1 MQHPVLESTNTPLSA
16 EQTARQ
22 TAPLHRRSLH
32 ILRKNSSLL
41 LMFLPGGLLLLVF
54 AYLPMVGL
62 VLAFKDYRAVDGIFG
77 SDWVGLD
84 NFRFLFG
91 TRDAWIITRNTL
103 GLNSLFIVTGNIA
116 ALALALLLN
125 EVSERQR
132 WLRGFYQATFCLP
145 FILSWVI
152 ISYLV
157 FGFLSVERGLVNQ
170 FLGLFG
176 VEAVDWYKSPHYWP
190 LILVLINIWK
200 NVGLASVIY
209 LSGMLNISPEYYEA
223 ATLDGA
229 SKWQQIWSITLPL
242 LLPIIVVQVLLAVGR
257 IFYADFGLFFLVTN
271 DSSLLYPTTNVI
283 DTYVYRA
290 LRSLG
295 NVGMAAAA
303 GLYQSLIGFLLVLLT
318 NWLVR
323 RWDREKALF

>member
-1 MQHPVLESTNTPLSA
+1 MQQPSIEHSSA
-16 EQTARQ
+16 IPSARRAASQ
-22 TAPLHRRSLH
+22 RTSWIR
-32 ILRKNSSLL
+32 IVRKNSNFI
-41 LMFLPGGLLLLVF
+41 LMFLPGGLLLLIF

-77 SDWVGLD
+77 SAWAGLE

-116 ALALALLLN
+116 ALGLALLLN
-125 EVSERQR
+125 EIAERHH
-132 WLRGFYQATFCLP
+132 WLRAFYQATFCLP

-176 VEAVDWYKSPHYWP
+176 VEAVDWYKSPQYWP
-190 LILVLINIWK
+190 TILVLVNIWK

-209 LSGMLNISPEYYEA
+209 LSGMLNINTEYYEA

-229 SKWQQIWSITLPL
+229 GKWQQIWSITLPL
-242 LLPIIVVQVLLAVGR
+242 LMPIIVIQVLLAVGR

-283 DTYVYRA
+283 DTYVYRS

-303 GLYQSLIGFLLVLLT
+303 GLYQSVIGFLLVLLT